1 MASGVT
7 TAAHAGKKIKPC
19 RTIVVRGVTH
29 SQPCNLLSNVVSL
42 FSFLTCT
49 PMKKSPADGLAR
61 SVAHFLPKAIEPT
74 DEQLAIQISPA
85 RMAVVEANAGAS
97 KTTVLALRMAEAW
110 ARHTR
115 PEQILALT
123 YTDAACLALKA
134 ALKKLGVPAT
144 LIQQFRI
151 QTFEA
156 FCAQVMQELEGR
168 AVPVY
173 TEAEQL
179 SPMLWQAVER
189 VANNA
194 NEKWRQHF
202 IMPTPGD
209 SGMVDLFVQQS
220 EYLKGTMLDVNE
232 RMDQPL
238 TPDYA
243 ESIGIE
249 YTQLKIYLAF
259 EKIRMADPERPLFRG
274 ISDATYDL
282 AHLLHQDGN
291 VSDCRSW
298 PSHIKVVLVDEMHDM
313 NRAMFGILKAVL
325 ANNRCFFCGV
335 GDVDQVIHKA
345 NGADARF
352 MRDDLALL
360 TSHAIV
366 RYPLTHSFRFNTAVA
381 NLAGQVAEKRYASKA
396 PHASKLTVTP
406 YESVEACASQVV
418 EDAKTWRTHNK
429 SKAAGCAIL
438 LRHPHQSV
446 QIENALMAQDIAYE
460 TRGFKS
466 YVLRPEVLFVRGLL
480 AVATDDLSSV
490 TEASTREAVM
500 RALLFF
506 SGSRIEVDGRMH
518 ESQQDLLASAIT
530 SVTDNPLFLT
540 SFFENQVV
548 RNAPPDIKKRL
559 NAALQVIR
567 QPARSGTMDAV
578 LEALQVKSLL
588 GNVLVSQRRRLEAQ
602 SNLKWLSHMAN
613 RFDNPAQLFKNM
625 NATEQKQQKLKAGKV
640 DTLLL
645 ASIASVK
652 GLEFDAV
659 LLPYLAQGEFPDPS
673 SNIEEEINTLY
684 VGVTRVRKEL
694 TIYPSLV
701 FPSIFMRHMKASAPG

>member
-1 MASGVT
+1 MAQLFHFGIFMNPSANQAHPKT
-7 TAAHAGKKIKPC
+7 T
-19 RTIVVRGVTH
+19 
-29 SQPCNLLSNVVSL
+29 
-42 FSFLTCT
+42 
-49 PMKKSPADGLAR
+49 
-61 SVAHFLPKAIEPT
+61 AHFLPKGIVPT
-74 DEQLAIQISPA
+74 AEQLAIQISPA
-85 RMAVVEANAGAS
+85 RMAMVEANAGAS

-110 ARHTR
+110 TRHTR

-123 YTDAACLALKA
+123 YTSAACQALKT
-134 ALKKLGVPAT
+134 ALKKVGVPASV
-144 LIQQFRI
+144 IQQFKI
-151 QTFEA
+151 QTFES
-156 FCAQVMQELEGR
+156 FCASVLQEFEGH

-179 SPMLWQAVER
+179 SPVFWQAVER
-189 VANNA
+189 VAENPS
-194 NEKWRQHF
+194 EKWRHHF
-202 IMPTPGD
+202 TMPTPGD
-209 SGMVDLFVQQS
+209 SGMLDLFTQQN
-220 EYLKGTMLDVNE
+220 EYIKGTLVDVCE
-232 RMDQPL
+232 RMEQAV

-259 EKIRMADPERPLFRG
+259 EKIRMADPEKPLFRG

-282 AHLLHQDGN
+282 AHLLQEDGDVAHN
-291 VSDCRSW
+291 RIW
-298 PSHIKVVLVDEMHDM
+298 PKHIKVVLVDEMHDM
-313 NRAMFGILKAVL
+313 NRAMFCILKAIL
-325 ANNRCFFCGV
+325 ASNRCFFCGV

-352 MRDDLALL
+352 MREDLALL

-366 RYPLTHSFRFNTAVA
+366 KYLLTHSFRFNTAVA
-381 NLAGQVAEKRYASKA
+381 SLAGKVAHKPYASKA
-396 PHASKLTVTP
+396 PHPSKLTFTP
-406 YESVEACASQVV
+406 YDSNEACAAQVV
-418 EDAKTWRTHNK
+418 EDAKTWRAQNK
-429 SKAAGCAIL
+429 AKTAGCAIL

-446 QIENALMAQDIAYE
+446 QIENALIAQDIPYE

-490 TEASTREAVM
+490 TEASTREEVM

-506 SGSRIEVDGRMH
+506 SGSSIVVEGRMH
-518 ESQQDLLASAIT
+518 ESQPDLLASAIR

-548 RNAPPDIKKRL
+548 RNAPSDIKKRL
-559 NAALQVIR
+559 HAAIDVIR
-567 QPARSGTMDAV
+567 QPARSDTMEAV
-578 LEALQVKSLL
+578 LEALQIKSLL

-602 SNLKWLSHMAN
+602 SNLKWLSQMAN

-625 NATEQKQQKLKAGKV
+625 NATEQKQQKLKAGK
-640 DTLLL
+640 TEPLLL

-659 LLPYLAQGEFPDPS
+659 LLPYLAHGEFPDPS
-673 SNIEEEINTLY
+673 SDIEEELNTLY
-684 VGVTRVRKEL
+684 VGITRVRKEL
-694 TIYPSLV
+694 TVYPNKAS
-701 FPSIFMRHMKASAPG
+701 PSVFMRRMDASAAGLTRSN